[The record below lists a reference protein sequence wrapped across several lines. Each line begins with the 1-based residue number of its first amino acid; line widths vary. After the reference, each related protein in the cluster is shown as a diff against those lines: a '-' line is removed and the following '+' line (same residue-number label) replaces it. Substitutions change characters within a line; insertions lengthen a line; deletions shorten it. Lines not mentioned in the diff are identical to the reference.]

1 VSARVAVTALPVLQ
15 LVAAAVLFGT
25 ELPGVI
31 PIGVLAASFA
41 FVVLALVAATL
52 GKFAGFAVDTL
63 SRRAIH
69 LSLDSTPRDRDP
81 DAPGHVRPRAPG
93 SAAAA

>member
-1 VSARVAVTALPVLQ
+1 LPVLQ
-15 LVAAAVLFGT
+15 LVAAALLFGA
-25 ELPGVI
+25 ELHAAT

-41 FVVLALVAATL
+41 FAVLALVAAAL
-52 GKFAGFAVDTL
+52 GKFAGLAVDAL

-93 SAAAA
+93 FPAVA